1 VMYLGK
7 LVEIADA
14 DALFAR
20 PTHPYTEA
28 LLAAVPVPG
37 RRTPSQALLQGTVPN
52 PMAPPSGC
60 RFRTRCRFATELCA
74 AVEPPLRTIAP
85 GHEVACHLRAGPT
98 A

>member
-1 VMYLGK
+1 MYLGK

-37 RRTPSQALLQGTVPN
+37 RRTAKQAVLQGTVPN

-60 RFRTRCRFATELCA
+60 RFRTRCPHATELCA
-74 AVEPPLRTIAP
+74 AEEPMLRAIAP
-85 GHEVACHLRAGPT
+85 GHEVACHLRAGTPE
-98 A
+98 